1 MSGRALGYVKNWIV
15 WGFTEPGR

>member
-1 MSGRALGYVKNWIV
+1 MSGRALGYVKNWTV